1 MVRYQSKCPFC
12 TKMGL
17 LLNGREGVT
26 RFKGW
31 TRYGCEHGHKF
42 AVPTYAVE
50 SGRRLVSFS
59 RDGRSTTW
67 QDA

>member
-1 MVRYQSKCPFC
+1 
-12 TKMGL
+12 MGL